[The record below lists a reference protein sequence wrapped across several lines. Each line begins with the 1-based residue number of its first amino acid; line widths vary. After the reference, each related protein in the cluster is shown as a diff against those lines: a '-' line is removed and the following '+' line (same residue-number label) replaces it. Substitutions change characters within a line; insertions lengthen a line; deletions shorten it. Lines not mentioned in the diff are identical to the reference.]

1 MYALF
6 CSLYI
11 CPSSPAFPRD
21 QLLKICVKYYFT
33 HFFLPPLPPHF
44 LICWNFLLIS
54 LLVDIS
60 QKKKNNPTNG
70 ERRDNQTFEGKVY
83 FYREFHSCYLVIAR
97 EIEIQCLY
105 NLCIVL
111 LNSIAQGITWVIL
124 RYHASTIIYGI

>member
-1 MYALF
+1 MSQFSSIPKRSVVKNL
-6 CSLYI
+6 CKILLY
-11 CPSSPAFPRD
+11 P
-21 QLLKICVKYYFT
+21 
-33 HFFLPPLPPHF
+33 FFLPPLPPHF